1 MQLKKK
7 EPLKSQ
13 HVRLSP
19 TTIDA
24 VKEIARKNCV
34 KPSDV
39 YRTAIEFFVSQT
51 DSEIM
56 ETNNGNRDEERPPA
70 AA

>member
-1 MQLKKK
+1 MQIKKK

-19 TTIDA
+19 ITIDA

-39 YRTAIEFFVSQT
+39 YRTAIEFFVSQHST
-51 DSEIM
+51 DSKIM
-56 ETNNGNRDEERPPA
+56 ETKMKNERR
-70 AA
+70 